1 MWHRAETTNLPTH
14 CNRIKHWRY
23 YDAYFE
29 PDSNDTNFHAR
40 SLPSKFPNFY
50 RSTTSPNPLK
60 ALRAKR
66 GSEPARRCWDAKSL
80 CRTSSWVGCTC
91 TAMSAFEAMEGL
103 AMVWAA
109 VSELGKT
116 KYPPGGN
123 TAECIVLTNCGS
135 GSKSF
140 PISTEGFN
148 RYPYNGIQ
156 YVPKTKGI
164 RRQQVLQ
171 QVLQQVP
178 IEKTGYVGIPE
189 LGTDIPL
196 EFRCRCRKV
205 HRSTSTHT
213 MHQAAAW
220 KKGKQKI
227 CITLHHRIILHHIY
241 LHLVG

>member
-1 MWHRAETTNLPTH
+1 MGQFTFLYKTTTEVYCRATNMPLVTATPSLCVSSLQQICLAQTLDNMWHRAETTNLPTH

-40 SLPSKFPNFY
+40 SLPSKFPSFY
-50 RSTTSPNPLK
+50 RSTTSPK

-116 KYPPGGN
+116 KYPPGGTLQN
-123 TAECIVLTNCGS
+123 ALFWQTAAVAQNPSQFRPKDSTCI
-135 GSKSF
+135 
-140 PISTEGFN
+140 
-148 RYPYNGIQ
+148 GIT
-156 YVPKTKGI
+156 V
-164 RRQQVLQ
+164 
-171 QVLQQVP
+171 
-178 IEKTGYVGIPE
+178 
-189 LGTDIPL
+189 
-196 EFRCRCRKV
+196 
-205 HRSTSTHT
+205 
-213 MHQAAAW
+213 
-220 KKGKQKI
+220 
-227 CITLHHRIILHHIY
+227 
-241 LHLVG
+241 